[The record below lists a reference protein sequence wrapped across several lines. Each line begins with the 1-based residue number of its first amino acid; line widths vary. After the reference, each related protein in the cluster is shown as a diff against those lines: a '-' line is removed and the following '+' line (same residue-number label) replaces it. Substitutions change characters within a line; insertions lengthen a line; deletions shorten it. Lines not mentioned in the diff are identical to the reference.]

1 MDTTP
6 LATGT
11 VVKVLFARTPQ
22 TEFLVGERA
31 VVVGYRERSGQYAVA
46 FDGKA
51 YGPFRRED
59 FEVL

>member
-1 MDTTP
+1 MDTP

-22 TEFLVGERA
+22 TKFLVGET
-31 VVVGYRERSGQYAVA
+31 VVIVGFRERSGQYAVW
-46 FDGKA
+46 FGSQA